1 MKKLL
6 ATVLAVALAMAMIL
20 GTVCAAEEELPRN
33 DDGNAQIT
41 EQITAAPAGSKLIVT
56 AKYDP
61 ESEGGTKSGTA
72 DAGWG
77 IGGIGTAG
85 WDVDADFGATCAD
98 KPSFGDELTFT
109 YDVDAI
115 KAAATGDIT
124 VNFYNGFLV
133 TKIVLQTPD
142 AQEDPKTEDPKTEDP
157 KEDTPKTAD
166 TMTVVLFAGVAILAL
181 GAVVVTK
188 KARA

>member
-6 ATVLAVALAMAMIL
+6 ATVLAVVLAMAMIL

-41 EQITAAPAGSKLIVT
+41 EQIDAAPAGSKLIVT
-56 AKYDP
+56 IKYDP
-61 ESEGGTKSGTA
+61 EGEGGSRPGA
-72 DAGWG
+72 SDANYG

-85 WDVDADFGATCAD
+85 WDVDADFGVTIAE
-98 KPSFGDELTFT
+98 KPTFGDELTYTFN
-109 YDVDAI
+109 VDDI
-115 KAAATGDIT
+115 KAAKTGDVT
-124 VNFYNGFLV
+124 VNFYNGWLV

-142 AQEDPKTEDPKTEDP
+142 AQEDPKTEDPKTEEP
-157 KEDTPKTAD
+157 KEDNPKTAD

-181 GAVVVTK
+181 GAVVASK

>member
-6 ATVLAVALAMAMIL
+6 ATVLAVVLAMAMIL

-41 EQITAAPAGSKLIVT
+41 DQITAAPAGSKLIVT
-56 AKYDP
+56 VKYDP
-61 ESEGGTKSGTA
+61 DSEGGTKSGTA

-142 AQEDPKTEDPKTEDP
+142 APKTEDPKTEDP
-157 KEDTPKTAD
+157 KDDTPKTAD

>member
-1 MKKLL
+1 MWL
-6 ATVLAVALAMAMIL
+6 
-20 GTVCAAEEELPRN
+20 RN
-33 DDGNAQIT
+33 SHCRVGSLFHTD
-41 EQITAAPAGSKLIVT
+41 QITAAPAGSKLIVT
-56 AKYDP
+56 VKYDP
-61 ESEGGTKSGTA
+61 DSEGGTKSGTA

-142 AQEDPKTEDPKTEDP
+142 APKTEDPKTEDP
-157 KEDTPKTAD
+157 KDDTPKTAD
-166 TMTVVLFAGVAILAL
+166 TMTVAPSLRPSTIIFMAVAGVFRSCEMLLSQAFLLLAL
-181 GAVVVTK
+181 D
-188 KARA
+188 

>member
-6 ATVLAVALAMAMIL
+6 ATVLAVVLAMAMIL
-20 GTVCAAEEELPRN
+20 GTVCAAEEELPQGE
-33 DDGNAQIT
+33 DGNAQIT
-41 EQITAAPAGSKLIVT
+41 DQIKAAPEGSKLIVSV
-56 AKYDP
+56 KYEP
-61 ESEGGTKSGTA
+61 ESEGGTRPGTA

-77 IGGIGTAG
+77 IGGIGTVD
-85 WDVDADFGATCAD
+85 WNSVDADFTATVTE
-98 KPSFGDELTFT
+98 KPTFGDELTFT

-115 KAAATGDIT
+115 KVAMTGDVT
-124 VNFYNGFLV
+124 VNFYNGFRA

-142 AQEDPKTEDPKTEDP
+142 APKTEDPKTEEP
-157 KEDTPKTAD
+157 KQDTPKTAD